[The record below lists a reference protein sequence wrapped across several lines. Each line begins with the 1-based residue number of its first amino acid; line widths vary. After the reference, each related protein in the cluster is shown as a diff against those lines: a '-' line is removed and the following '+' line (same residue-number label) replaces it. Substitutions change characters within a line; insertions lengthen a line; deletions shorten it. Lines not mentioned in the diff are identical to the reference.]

1 MSKEAAMNW
10 KISRSVTGFLVL
22 GVVTLGMGQEPRP
35 KVLVK
40 ITDEK
45 PTVVEPVLP
54 IDPTQR
60 IQYQPQGNLSLRI
73 SNSMGRNLHLSHYTV
88 LQVDGQ
94 FIFPGNGGQFEV
106 NNGPLSKT
114 PGGKARLGFMSVWKL
129 NDLRITMT
137 AEVVPTR
144 PPKNGTKRLLNS
156 VLVRY
161 QVENKG
167 KQSHKVG
174 VRPYFDTY
182 IIDNDGALFAAPNFP
197 KKILDGIELKD
208 KQLPDYVQV
217 LQRPDLANPGF
228 VAHLTLNLG
237 GGIEKPNRIILT
249 RHGAFRNQW
258 DMQAVQAMGDSAMAV
273 YWDPRDVKPGGKRE
287 VGYAYGEGIAYGPA
301 SAGNVSVNLG
311 GSFEPGKVF
320 TIAAMVNDPA
330 PGQSLTLELPDSMER
345 VEGKRV
351 QPVPTTGDDQEAQT
365 MVLWKARV
373 LRTGEFPIRIRS
385 STGVTLTKVI
395 NISEAENGK

>member
-1 MSKEAAMNW
+1 MSKEFLMNW
-10 KISRSVTGFLVL
+10 HRSFLATGFLIFGL
-22 GVVTLGMGQEPRP
+22 AALGMGKDPRP

-40 ITDEK
+40 IRDEK

-54 IDPTQR
+54 IDPTRR
-60 IQYQPQGNLSLRI
+60 IQLGPAGNLNVSIQSAKGER
-73 SNSMGRNLHLSHYTV
+73 LHLSHYTMM
-88 LQVDGQ
+88 QVDGQ
-94 FIFPGNGGQFEV
+94 FVVPGNGGQLEV
-106 NNGPLSKT
+106 NNAPLPKT
-114 PGGKARLGFMSVWKL
+114 PGGKSRMGFMSVWKF

-144 PPKNGTKRLLNS
+144 PPKKATKRLMNS

-167 KQSHKVG
+167 KQAHKVG

-197 KKILDGIELKD
+197 KRILDGVELKD
-208 KQLPDYVQV
+208 KQMPDYVQV
-217 LQRPDLANPGF
+217 LQRPNLANPGF

-237 GGIEKPNRIILT
+237 GGIERPNRIILT

-273 YWDPRDVKPGGKRE
+273 YWDPKEIKPGGKRD

-301 SAGNVSVNLG
+301 NEGNFNVVLG

-320 TIAAMVNDPA
+320 TIAAMVNDAA
-330 PGQSLTLELPDSMER
+330 PGQSLTLQLPDSMER
-345 VEGKRV
+345 VEGKQV
-351 QPVPTTGDDQEAQT
+351 QPVPATGDDQAQA

-373 LRTGEFPIRIRS
+373 LRMGEFPIRIRS

>member
-1 MSKEAAMNW
+1 MNW
-10 KISRSVTGFLVL
+10 NMSRPASGLVVFGL
-22 GVVTLGMGQEPRP
+22 ITLCMGQEPRP
-35 KVLVK
+35 AVRVT
-40 ITDEK
+40 IHDEK
-45 PTVVEPVLP
+45 ATVVEPVLP

-60 IQYQPQGNLSLRI
+60 IQYQPAGNLNIQIRDAM
-73 SNSMGRNLHLSHYTV
+73 NRTLHLSHYTI

-94 FIFPGNGGQFEV
+94 FVFPGNGGQFEV
-106 NNGPLSKT
+106 NNGPLPKT
-114 PGGKARLGFMSVWKL
+114 AGGKPRKGFMSIWKI

-144 PPKNGTKRLLNS
+144 PAKNGAKRLMNS

-167 KQSHKVG
+167 KQAHKVG
-174 VRPYFDTY
+174 LRPYFDTY

-217 LQRPDLANPGF
+217 LQRPNLANPGF

-237 GGIEKPNRIILT
+237 GGIEKPNRVILT
-249 RHGAFRNQW
+249 RHGAFKDQW
-258 DMQAVQAMGDSAMAV
+258 NMQVTQAMGDSAMAV
-273 YWDPRDVKPGGKRE
+273 YWDPKEIKAGGKRE
-287 VGYAYGEGIAYGPA
+287 MGYAYGEGIAYGPA
-301 SAGNVSVNLG
+301 SEGNFNVILG

-320 TIAAMVNDPA
+320 TVAAMVTDAA

-351 QPVPTTGDDQEAQT
+351 QPVAASSDDQAQT

-373 LRTGEFPIRIRS
+373 LRLGEFPIRIRS
-385 STGVTLTKVI
+385 NTGVTLTKVVS
-395 NISEAENGK
+395 ISDAENGK

>member
-1 MSKEAAMNW
+1 MNW
-10 KISRSVTGFLVL
+10 NMSRPASGLVVFGL
-22 GVVTLGMGQEPRP
+22 ITLCLGQEPRP
-35 KVLVK
+35 AVRVK
-40 ITDEK
+40 IHDEK
-45 PTVVEPVLP
+45 ATVVEPVLP

-60 IQYQPQGNLSLRI
+60 IQYQPAGNLNVQIRDAM
-73 SNSMGRNLHLSHYTV
+73 NRTLHLSHYTI

-94 FIFPGNGGQFEV
+94 FVFPGNGGQFEV
-106 NNGPLSKT
+106 NNGPLPKT
-114 PGGKARLGFMSVWKL
+114 SGGKARKGFMSIWKL

-144 PPKNGTKRLLNS
+144 PPKNGAKRLMNS

-167 KQSHKVG
+167 KQAHKVG
-174 VRPYFDTY
+174 LRPYFDTY

-237 GGIEKPNRIILT
+237 GGIEKPNRVILT
-249 RHGAFRNQW
+249 RHGAFKDQW
-258 DMQAVQAMGDSAMAV
+258 NMQVTQAMGDSAMAV
-273 YWDPRDVKPGGKRE
+273 YWDPKEIKAGGKRE
-287 VGYAYGEGIAYGPA
+287 MGYAYGEGIAYGQA
-301 SAGNVSVNLG
+301 SEGNFNVILG

-320 TIAAMVNDPA
+320 TVAAMVTDAA

-351 QPVPTTGDDQEAQT
+351 QPVPAGSDDQAQT

-373 LRTGEFPIRIRS
+373 LRLGEFPIRIRS
-385 STGVTLTKVI
+385 NTGVTLTKVVS
-395 NISEAENGK
+395 ISEAGNGK

>member
-1 MSKEAAMNW
+1 MNW
-10 KISRSVTGFLVL
+10 NMSRPASGLVVFGL
-22 GVVTLGMGQEPRP
+22 ITLCMGQEPRP
-35 KVLVK
+35 AVRVT
-40 ITDEK
+40 IHDEK
-45 PTVVEPVLP
+45 ATVVEPVLP

-60 IQYQPQGNLSLRI
+60 IQYQPAGNLNIQIRDAM
-73 SNSMGRNLHLSHYTV
+73 NRTLHLSHYTI

-94 FIFPGNGGQFEV
+94 FVFPGNGGQFEV
-106 NNGPLSKT
+106 NNGPLPKT
-114 PGGKARLGFMSVWKL
+114 AGGKPRKGFMSIWKI

-144 PPKNGTKRLLNS
+144 PAKNGAKRLMNS

-167 KQSHKVG
+167 KQAHKVG
-174 VRPYFDTY
+174 LRPYFDTY

-217 LQRPDLANPGF
+217 LQRPNLANPGF

-237 GGIEKPNRIILT
+237 GGIEKPNRVILT
-249 RHGAFRNQW
+249 RHGAFKDQW
-258 DMQAVQAMGDSAMAV
+258 NMQVTQAMGDSAMAV
-273 YWDPRDVKPGGKRE
+273 YWDPKEIKAGGKRE
-287 VGYAYGEGIAYGPA
+287 MGYAYGEGIAYGPA
-301 SAGNVSVNLG
+301 SEGNFNVILG

-320 TIAAMVNDPA
+320 TVAAMVTDAA

-351 QPVPTTGDDQEAQT
+351 QPVAASSDDQAQT

-373 LRTGEFPIRIRS
+373 LRLGEFPIRIRS
-385 STGVTLTKVI
+385 STGVTMTKVI

>member
-1 MSKEAAMNW
+1 MNW
-10 KISRSVTGFLVL
+10 NMSRLATVLVVL
-22 GVVTLGMGQEPRP
+22 GLITLGMGEEPRP
-35 KVLVK
+35 AVKVK
-40 ITDEK
+40 ISDEK
-45 PTVVEPVLP
+45 PVVVEPVLP

-60 IQYQPQGNLSLRI
+60 IQYQPAGNLNVQIRDAM
-73 SNSMGRNLHLSHYTV
+73 NRNLHLSHYTI

-94 FIFPGNGGQFEV
+94 FVFPGNGGQLEV
-106 NNGPLSKT
+106 NNGPLPKM
-114 PGGKARLGFMSVWKL
+114 PGGKARKGFMSVWKN

-144 PPKNGTKRLLNS
+144 PSKKGTKRLMNS

-167 KQSHKVG
+167 KQVHKVG
-174 VRPYFDTY
+174 LRPYFDTY
-182 IIDNDGALFAAPNFP
+182 IIDNDGSLFAAPNFP

-237 GGIEKPNRIILT
+237 SGIEKPNRIILT

-273 YWDPRDVKPGGKRE
+273 YWDPKDIRPGGKRE
-287 VGYAYGEGIAYGPA
+287 MGYAYGEGVAYGPA
-301 SAGNVSVNLG
+301 SEGNFNVKLG

-320 TIAAMVNDPA
+320 TIAAMISDPA

-351 QPVPTTGDDQEAQT
+351 QPVHIMGDDQAQT

-373 LRTGEFPIRIRS
+373 LRLGEFPIRIRS
-385 STGVTLTKVI
+385 STGVTMTKVI
-395 NISEAENGK
+395 SISEAENGK